1 MYCRLQCYPAPRLI
15 SYKIPPPGDQWEIRV
30 PLREVST
37 IGTQGVVL
45 VYCYLSSDKSNGL
58 SIFCQR

>member
-1 MYCRLQCYPAPRLI
+1 MYFRLQRYPPPRLI
-15 SYKIPPPGDQWEIRV
+15 SYKIPPLGDQWEIRV
-30 PLREVST
+30 SLFEVST